1 MASEDTRERLLNA
14 AEQLFA
20 EHGISGTTLR
30 ALTLAAKVNL
40 AAVHYHFGSKEGLL
54 DAVVE
59 RRATTM
65 NQERLCELDELERSA
80 KGEAPQVEDILC
92 AFFLPGLRSFA
103 REGPETIN
111 LLMRLSARITCE
123 PPATIEAL
131 VRKHFGGVMRRFVEA
146 LRRSLPGLRKEVVED
161 RFRFVIGTLSHVFS
175 GTFDLDVIPGHPV
188 CDTSDEERIQHLI
201 VFLAAGLRAPAP
213 SQRGLD
219 AGPAAF
225 PRGSEIRGEARR

>member
-1 MASEDTRERLLNA
+1 
-14 AEQLFA
+14 
-20 EHGISGTTLR
+20 
-30 ALTLAAKVNL
+30 
-40 AAVHYHFGSKEGLL
+40 
-54 DAVVE
+54 
-59 RRATTM
+59 M

-146 LRRSLPGLRKEVVED
+146 LQRSLPEQRQAVVED

-201 VFLAAGLRAPAP
+201 VFLAAGLRAPGP
-213 SQRGLD
+213 SQRALD

-225 PRGSEIRGEARR
+225 HPGGEIRREA